1 VWEFLLLLDKSLLR
15 VLRVAPLL
23 LVLQADSIPAN
34 QTI

>member
-1 VWEFLLLLDKSLLR
+1 VWEFLLLLDKSL
-15 VLRVAPLL
+15 LRVAPLL